1 MGSPRVPKLADQIK
15 VIVAQM
21 LERRVKDPRLG
32 FVTVTDVRLTGDA
45 RDATVFYTVLG
56 SDTDQAGTAAALQS
70 ATGLIRSE
78 VGKQLGLRF
87 TPTVTFVADAVP
99 ENARQIDELLA
110 QARSG
115 MRWWPSGPPGPRMR
129 ARPIRTN
136 RLRTRTAKTSPAE
149 QRLGVVP
156 SPGIVVVDK
165 PAGWTSH
172 QVVGRARRL
181 LGTRKIGHAGTLDPM
196 ATGVLV
202 LGVGRATRL
211 LGHLSL
217 TDKAYAA
224 TIRLGQ
230 RRSPTT
236 PTAR

>member
-1 MGSPRVPKLADQIK
+1 M
-15 VIVAQM
+15 
-21 LERRVKDPRLG
+21 
-32 FVTVTDVRLTGDA
+32 
-45 RDATVFYTVLG
+45 
-56 SDTDQAGTAAALQS
+56 
-70 ATGLIRSE
+70 
-78 VGKQLGLRF
+78 
-87 TPTVTFVADAVP
+87 
-99 ENARQIDELLA
+99 
-110 QARSG
+110 
-115 MRWWPSGPPGPRMR
+115 
-129 ARPIRTN
+129 
-136 RLRTRTAKTSPAE
+136 
-149 QRLGVVP
+149 P

-217 TDKAYAA
+217 TDKAYPA

-230 RRSPTT
+230 ATNTDDADGEVTQRRCAGITDAAIEQALATALAAPPAARPRRRPRLRPT
-236 PTAR
+236 R